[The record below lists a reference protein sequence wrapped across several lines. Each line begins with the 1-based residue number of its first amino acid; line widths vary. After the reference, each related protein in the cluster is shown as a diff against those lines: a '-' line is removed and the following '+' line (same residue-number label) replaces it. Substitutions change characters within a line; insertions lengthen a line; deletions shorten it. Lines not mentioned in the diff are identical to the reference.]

1 MADPGPDDDVVIV
14 EDFDDCPVR
23 KALVAKLA
31 SALEKHPGGPASYLA
46 AHLQNDGEK
55 QNFVNWLWKS
65 FPERDDV
72 CYHHSADIPWVAEQ
86 QLAQTP
92 PVAIHIACF
101 GWEDGCGMK
110 PPPGKDL
117 TLQLVE
123 WYLKDGF
130 ISSGEVLLVSQPQAL
145 AASSLTAPWTGDL
158 KPCSVGYIKGRA
170 RMTALLAILHVIYSD
185 ETGMDL
191 TPCQKFME
199 SVNLIWVQ
207 HLRQATKEDEVL
219 CNLKMS
225 LRGSLRKAANVV
237 QMASMV
243 RRLMQEGSTDYGS
256 FVRRFNSQTVPAYQI
271 RGRKATALKLLFES
285 DVLDAVLDHVG
296 ALGWPDCAWTE
307 ENLSSKRLFPGHQFP
322 SRSRKWMARLKV
334 SDDSL
339 RLMATRVHW
348 VREKAHQ
355 ANLGKGKMDGASM
368 EAVAE
373 KAAAL
378 HALALEFCS
387 EHPVPLETVKQRV
400 LTEWSQGCERI
411 DCEISAALLEKSDSF
426 QIAQQM
432 PCFKSLLEDS
442 LFRTPVS
449 SAQELDLRDALK
461 KDEYDHLIKKMD
473 YDQKVFE
480 IWRQKCTSVSAARTH
495 ARQEHLVSQHRQLQE
510 SAEHFVEGCVRL
522 LCWENSKGSDT
533 LLPQIL
539 AFRMEVM
546 KKLRNSGIVAEV
558 PTVVLMNWTAPCLL
572 PSARQRD
579 HSNVLA
585 WALHDNVNSV
595 GVVFSPTF
603 SYNRGKTFLEE
614 HTGYEM
620 LLQGGH
626 NLDHQFSLI
635 FSDRCDQRDSRPLVY
650 PARFAFPGHVVD
662 LSKSNAFFASE
673 LRKSG
678 RTDAVKQLPAKEL
691 KEMEDMADDSL
702 PSSTSA
708 NFVSGAAKHCQM
720 GQPAAEEI
728 LKKLFAGTEFEN
740 APAILILDL
749 FPRVGDFCHAF
760 CKLRSN
766 TNVGAQLFYV
776 GVAEKAKDQEWLRA
790 SLLDELVEKLKQ
802 GQFQIPGARPF
813 QHDVPGDLLEALPA

>member
-1 MADPGPDDDVVIV
+1 M
-14 EDFDDCPVR
+14 
-23 KALVAKLA
+23 
-31 SALEKHPGGPASYLA
+31 
-46 AHLQNDGEK
+46 
-55 QNFVNWLWKS
+55 
-65 FPERDDV
+65 
-72 CYHHSADIPWVAEQ
+72 
-86 QLAQTP
+86 
-92 PVAIHIACF
+92 
-101 GWEDGCGMK
+101 
-110 PPPGKDL
+110 
-117 TLQLVE
+117 
-123 WYLKDGF
+123 
-130 ISSGEVLLVSQPQAL
+130 
-145 AASSLTAPWTGDL
+145 
-158 KPCSVGYIKGRA
+158 
-170 RMTALLAILHVIYSD
+170 
-185 ETGMDL
+185 
-191 TPCQKFME
+191 
-199 SVNLIWVQ
+199 
-207 HLRQATKEDEVL
+207 
-219 CNLKMS
+219 
-225 LRGSLRKAANVV
+225 
-237 QMASMV
+237 
-243 RRLMQEGSTDYGS
+243 
-256 FVRRFNSQTVPAYQI
+256 
-271 RGRKATALKLLFES
+271 
-285 DVLDAVLDHVG
+285 
-296 ALGWPDCAWTE
+296 
-307 ENLSSKRLFPGHQFP
+307 
-322 SRSRKWMARLKV
+322 
-334 SDDSL
+334 
-339 RLMATRVHW
+339 
-348 VREKAHQ
+348 
-355 ANLGKGKMDGASM
+355 
-368 EAVAE
+368 
-373 KAAAL
+373 
-378 HALALEFCS
+378 
-387 EHPVPLETVKQRV
+387 
-400 LTEWSQGCERI
+400 
-411 DCEISAALLEKSDSF
+411 
-426 QIAQQM
+426 
-432 PCFKSLLEDS
+432 
-442 LFRTPVS
+442 
-449 SAQELDLRDALK
+449 
-461 KDEYDHLIKKMD
+461 
-473 YDQKVFE
+473 
-480 IWRQKCTSVSAARTH
+480 
-495 ARQEHLVSQHRQLQE
+495 
-510 SAEHFVEGCVRL
+510 RL